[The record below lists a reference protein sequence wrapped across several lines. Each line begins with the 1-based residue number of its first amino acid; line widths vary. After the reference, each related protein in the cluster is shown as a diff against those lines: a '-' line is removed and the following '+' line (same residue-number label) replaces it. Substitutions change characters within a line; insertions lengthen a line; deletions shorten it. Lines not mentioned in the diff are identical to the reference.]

1 MKTFETLGFLKRIN
15 VDWSA
20 WDKVEPGYNID
31 LQEISLFPSKHSV
44 NSEWH
49 NFDNIVLVRLI
60 NDPMLYSFQEVDFD
74 SLNDEIFQLEFDKY
88 ASFCKFQIDWL
99 EYKDFIHYLNDQ
111 QENGINKDTHQM
123 LRDINTYLNSEY
135 LLEQY
140 LDYSI
145 LNMTYKTCNDGRAYL
160 IDGIEYD
167 NYLSNLVLKKGN

>member
-1 MKTFETLGFLKRIN
+1 
-15 VDWSA
+15 
-20 WDKVEPGYNID
+20 
-31 LQEISLFPSKHSV
+31 
-44 NSEWH
+44 
-49 NFDNIVLVRLI
+49 
-60 NDPMLYSFQEVDFD
+60 MLYSFQEVDFD

-145 LNMTYKTCNDGRAYL
+145 LNMIYKTCNDGRPYL

>member
-1 MKTFETLGFLKRIN
+1 
-15 VDWSA
+15 
-20 WDKVEPGYNID
+20 
-31 LQEISLFPSKHSV
+31 
-44 NSEWH
+44 
-49 NFDNIVLVRLI
+49 
-60 NDPMLYSFQEVDFD
+60 MLYSFQEVDFD

-99 EYKDFIHYLNDQ
+99 KYKDFIHYLNDQ